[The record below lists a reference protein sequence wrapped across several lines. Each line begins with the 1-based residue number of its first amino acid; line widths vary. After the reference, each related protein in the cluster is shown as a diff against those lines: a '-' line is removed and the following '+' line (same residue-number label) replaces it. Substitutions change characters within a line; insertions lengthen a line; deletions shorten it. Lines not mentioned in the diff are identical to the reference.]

1 MGFRRLG
8 ARDLHT
14 WRVFRLVEADFE
26 APDASR
32 FTRTYL
38 HHPGAVGIVAV
49 DGDEAVL
56 VRQYRPALDR
66 VMLEIPAGTLDKSA
80 ESPEA
85 CARRELA
92 EEVGAVADHWEH
104 LTTYAVAAGI
114 SDEELHLYL
123 ASGLTFGARAADGVE
138 EESMTIERIALV
150 DVPDAIADGQ
160 IADAKTII
168 GLLLARQS
176 T

>member
-8 ARDLHT
+8 ARDLHR
-14 WRVFRLVEADFE
+14 WRVFRLVEADSE

-38 HHPGAVGIVAV
+38 HHPGAVGIVAI

-66 VMLEIPAGTLDKSA
+66 LMLEIPAGTLDKSA

-92 EEVGAVADHWEH
+92 EEVGAVADRWEH
-104 LTTYAVAAGI
+104 LTTYAVAVGI

-123 ASGLTFGARAADGVE
+123 ASRLSFGARAA
-138 EESMTIERIALV
+138 
-150 DVPDAIADGQ
+150 
-160 IADAKTII
+160 
-168 GLLLARQS
+168 
-176 T
+176 